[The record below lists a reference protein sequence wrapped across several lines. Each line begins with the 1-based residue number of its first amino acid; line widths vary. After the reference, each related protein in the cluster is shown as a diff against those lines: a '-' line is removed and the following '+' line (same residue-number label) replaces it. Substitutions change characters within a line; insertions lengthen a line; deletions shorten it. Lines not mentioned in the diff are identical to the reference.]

1 MTVQNLELDFSQ
13 YENKSL
19 YEQAKTRVLYQYS
32 QKPIFL
38 KIIKSYM
45 EEIQELYKAIIDL
58 QKRSF
63 IFYGKGEDLDLIGEI
78 LGQKRAYFNYD
89 TTFWFAPDDAETA
102 PDKGSAWVKNAEQA
116 VIENMSD
123 DMYRRYLWGKALKN
137 HVKFASREELQR
149 IIFEIMEIYVSFS
162 DADKCDVDLIVP
174 ESISKTNRNYLTYF
188 ADNNKV
194 DQMANI
200 PYPATMNIRN
210 VIERKG

>member
-19 YEQAKTRVLYQYS
+19 YEQARKRVLYQYS

-38 KIIKSYM
+38 KIIKAYM

-78 LGQKRAYFNYD
+78 LGQKRTYFNYD
-89 TTFWFAPDDAETA
+89 TSFWFAPDDAETTV
-102 PDKGSAWVKNAEQA
+102 DKGSAWVKNAEQA

-123 DMYRRYLWGKALKN
+123 DMYRRYLWGKALKK

-174 ESISKTNRNYLTYF
+174 ASISKTNKNYLTYF
-188 ADNNKV
+188 ADNNQV
-194 DQMANI
+194 DQTANI
-200 PYPATMNIRN
+200 PYPATMNIKN

>member
-1 MTVQNLELDFSQ
+1 MTIKNLELDFSQ

-19 YEQAKTRVLYQYS
+19 INQGKARILFEYAKS
-32 QKPIFL
+32 PIFV
-38 KIIKSYM
+38 KIVKAYM

-89 TTFWFAPDDAETA
+89 TSFWFAPDDAETTV
-102 PDKGSAWVKNAEQA
+102 DKGSAWVKNAEQA
-116 VIENMSD
+116 IIENMSD
-123 DMYRRYLWGKALKN
+123 DTYRRHLWGKALKN
-137 HVKFASREELQR
+137 HIKFASREELQR

-174 ESISKTNRNYLTYF
+174 ASISKTDRNYLTYF
-188 ADNNKV
+188 ADNNQV
-194 DQMANI
+194 DQTANI

>member
-19 YEQAKTRVLYQYS
+19 YEQARKRVLYQYS

-38 KIIKSYM
+38 KIIKAYM

-89 TTFWFAPDDAETA
+89 TTFWFAPDDAETV

-123 DMYRRYLWGKALKN
+123 DMYRRHLWGKALKN

-174 ESISKTNRNYLTYF
+174 ASISKTNKNYLTYF
-188 ADNNKV
+188 ADNNQV
-194 DQMANI
+194 DQTANI
-200 PYPATMNIRN
+200 PYPATMNIKN

>member
-19 YEQAKTRVLYQYS
+19 YEQARKRVLYQYS

-38 KIIKSYM
+38 KIIKAYM

-102 PDKGSAWVKNAEQA
+102 PDKCSAWVKNAEQA

-174 ESISKTNRNYLTYF
+174 ASISKTNKNYLTYF
-188 ADNNKV
+188 ADNNQV
-194 DQMANI
+194 DQTANI
-200 PYPATMNIRN
+200 PYPATMNIKN

>member
-13 YENKSL
+13 YEDKSL
-19 YEQAKTRVLYQYS
+19 YEQANARVLYEYS
-32 QKPIFL
+32 QSPIYM
-38 KIIKSYM
+38 KIIKAYM

-63 IFYGKGEDLDLIGEI
+63 IFYGQGQDLDLIGEI
-78 LGQKRAYFNYD
+78 LGQKRTYFNYD
-89 TTFWFAPDDAETA
+89 TDFWFAPDDVEKTV
-102 PDKGSAWVKNAEQA
+102 DKGSAWVKNAEQA
-116 VIENMSD
+116 VLENMSD
-123 DMYRRYLWGKALKN
+123 DMYRKYLWGKALKN
-137 HVKFASREELQR
+137 HVKFASREELQK

-174 ESISKTNRNYLTYF
+174 ASISKTNRNYLTYF
-188 ADNNKV
+188 ADNNQV
-194 DQMANI
+194 DQTANI

>member
-13 YENKSL
+13 YEDKSL
-19 YEQAKTRVLYQYS
+19 YAQAKTRVLYQYAS
-32 QKPIFL
+32 SPIYM
-38 KIIKSYM
+38 KIIKAYM

-63 IFYGKGEDLDLIGEI
+63 IFYGQGQELDLIGLI
-78 LGQKRAYFNYD
+78 LGQKRAFFNYD
-89 TTFWFAPDDAETA
+89 TTYWFAPDNIETCV
-102 PDKGSAWVKNAEQA
+102 DKGYAWCQNAEQA
-116 VIENMSD
+116 IVENMSD
-123 DMYRRYLWGKALKN
+123 DTYRRYLWGKALKN

-174 ESISKTNRNYLTYF
+174 ASISKTDRNYFTYV
-188 ADNNKV
+188 ADNDQV
-194 DQMANI
+194 DQTSNI
-200 PYPATMNIRN
+200 PYPATMKIRD

>member
-19 YEQAKTRVLYQYS
+19 YEQARKRVLYQYS

-38 KIIKSYM
+38 KIIKAYM

-89 TTFWFAPDDAETA
+89 TSFWFAPDDAETTV
-102 PDKGSAWVKNAEQA
+102 DKGSAWVKNAEQA
-116 VIENMSD
+116 IIENMSD

-174 ESISKTNRNYLTYF
+174 ASISKTNKNYLTYF
-188 ADNNKV
+188 ADNNQV
-194 DQMANI
+194 DQTANI
-200 PYPATMNIRN
+200 PYPATMNIKN

>member
-19 YEQAKTRVLYQYS
+19 YEQARKRVLYQYS

-38 KIIKSYM
+38 KIIKAYM

-89 TTFWFAPDDAETA
+89 ISFWFSPDDDENA

-116 VIENMSD
+116 VLENMSD
-123 DMYRRYLWGKALKN
+123 DMYRKYLWGKALKN

-149 IIFEIMEIYVSFS
+149 IIFEIMEIYVYFS

-174 ESISKTNRNYLTYF
+174 ASISKTNKNYLTYF
-188 ADNNKV
+188 ADNNQV
-194 DQMANI
+194 DQTANI
-200 PYPATMNIRN
+200 PYPATMNIKN

>member
-19 YEQAKTRVLYQYS
+19 YEQARKRVLYQYS

-38 KIIKSYM
+38 KIIKAYM

-89 TTFWFAPDDAETA
+89 ISFWFAPDDETA

-116 VIENMSD
+116 LIENMSD

-174 ESISKTNRNYLTYF
+174 ASISKTNKNYLTYF
-188 ADNNKV
+188 ADNNQV
-194 DQMANI
+194 DQTANI
-200 PYPATMNIRN
+200 PYPATMNIKN

>member
-19 YEQAKTRVLYQYS
+19 YEQARKRVLYQYS

-38 KIIKSYM
+38 KIIKAYM

-89 TTFWFAPDDAETA
+89 TSFWFAPDDAETTV
-102 PDKGSAWVKNAEQA
+102 DKGSAWVKNAEQA

-174 ESISKTNRNYLTYF
+174 ASISKTNKNYLTYF
-188 ADNNKV
+188 ADNNQV

-200 PYPATMNIRN
+200 PYPATMNIKN

>member
-19 YEQAKTRVLYQYS
+19 YEQARKRVLYQYS

-38 KIIKSYM
+38 KIIKAYM

-89 TTFWFAPDDAETA
+89 TSFWFAPDDVETIV
-102 PDKGSAWVKNAEQA
+102 DEGSAWVKNAEQA
-116 VIENMSD
+116 VLENMSD
-123 DMYRRYLWGKALKN
+123 DMYRKYLWGKALKN

-174 ESISKTNRNYLTYF
+174 ASISKTNKNYLTYF
-188 ADNNKV
+188 ADNNQV
-194 DQMANI
+194 DQTANI
-200 PYPATMNIRN
+200 PYPATMNIKN

>member
-1 MTVQNLELDFSQ
+1 MTIKNLELDFSQ

-19 YEQAKTRVLYQYS
+19 INQGKARILFEYAKS
-32 QKPIFL
+32 PIFV
-38 KIIKSYM
+38 KIVKAYM
-45 EEIQELYKAIIDL
+45 EEIQELYDAIIQL

-63 IFYGKGEDLDLIGEI
+63 IFYGEGQDLDLIGEI
-78 LGQKRAYFNYD
+78 LGQKRTYFNYD
-89 TTFWFAPDDAETA
+89 TSFWFAPDDAETTV
-102 PDKGSAWVKNAEQA
+102 DKGSAWVKNAEQA

-123 DMYRRYLWGKALKN
+123 DMYRKYLWGKALKN

-174 ESISKTNRNYLTYF
+174 ASISKTNKNYLTYF
-188 ADNNKV
+188 ADNNQV
-194 DQMANI
+194 DQKANI

>member
-1 MTVQNLELDFSQ
+1 MTVENLELDFSA

-19 YEQAKTRVLYQYS
+19 YEQAKKRALFQYAS
-32 QKPIFL
+32 SPIYMQ
-38 KIIKSYM
+38 IIKAYM
-45 EEIQELYKAIIDL
+45 EEIQELYDAIIQL

-63 IFYGKGEDLDLIGEI
+63 IFYGEGQDLDLIGEI
-78 LGQKRAYFNYD
+78 LGQKRTYFNYD
-89 TTFWFAPDDAETA
+89 TSFWFAPDDAETTV
-102 PDKGSAWVKNAEQA
+102 DKGSAWVKNAEQA
-116 VIENMSD
+116 IIKNMSD
-123 DMYRRYLWGKALKN
+123 DMYRKYLWGKALKN

-174 ESISKTNRNYLTYF
+174 ASISKTDRNYLTYF
-188 ADNNKV
+188 ADNDQV
-194 DQMANI
+194 DQTANI

>member
-19 YEQAKTRVLYQYS
+19 YEQARKRVLYQYS

-38 KIIKSYM
+38 KIIKAYM

-78 LGQKRAYFNYD
+78 LGQKRAYLNYD
-89 TTFWFAPDDAETA
+89 TSFWFAPDDAEIA

-174 ESISKTNRNYLTYF
+174 ASIGKTNKNYLTYF
-188 ADNNKV
+188 ADNNQV
-194 DQMANI
+194 DQTANI
-200 PYPATMNIRN
+200 PYPATMNIKN

>member
-1 MTVQNLELDFSQ
+1 MTIKNLELDFSQ

-19 YEQAKTRVLYQYS
+19 INQGKARILFEYAKS
-32 QKPIFL
+32 PIFV
-38 KIIKSYM
+38 KIVKVYM
-45 EEIQELYKAIIDL
+45 EEIQELYDAIIQL

-63 IFYGKGEDLDLIGEI
+63 IFYGEGQDLDLIGLI
-78 LGQKRAYFNYD
+78 LGQKRTYFNYD
-89 TTFWFAPDDAETA
+89 TDFWFAPDDTEIS

-123 DMYRRYLWGKALKN
+123 DMYRKYLWGKALKN
-137 HVKFASREELQR
+137 HIKFASREELQK

-174 ESISKTNRNYLTYF
+174 ASISKTNKNYLTYF
-188 ADNNKV
+188 ADNNQV
-194 DQMANI
+194 DQTANI

>member
-19 YEQAKTRVLYQYS
+19 YEQARKRVLYQYS

-38 KIIKSYM
+38 KIIKAYM

-174 ESISKTNRNYLTYF
+174 ESISKTNKNYLTCF
-188 ADNNKV
+188 ADNNQV
-194 DQMANI
+194 DQAANI
-200 PYPATMNIRN
+200 PYPATMNIKN

>member
-19 YEQAKTRVLYQYS
+19 YNQAKKRALFQYAS
-32 QKPIFL
+32 SPIYMQ
-38 KIIKSYM
+38 IIKAYM

-78 LGQKRAYFNYD
+78 LGQKRSYFNYD
-89 TTFWFAPDDAETA
+89 TTFWFAPDEETS

-116 VIENMSD
+116 VLENMRD

-174 ESISKTNRNYLTYF
+174 ASISKTDRNYLTYF
-188 ADNNKV
+188 ADNNQV
-194 DQMANI
+194 DQTANI

>member
-19 YEQAKTRVLYQYS
+19 YEQARKRVLYQYS

-38 KIIKSYM
+38 KIIKAYM

-89 TTFWFAPDDAETA
+89 TSFWFAPDDDENAL
-102 PDKGSAWVKNAEQA
+102 DKGSAWVKNAEQA
-116 VIENMSD
+116 VLENMSD
-123 DMYRRYLWGKALKN
+123 DMYRKYLWGKALKN

-149 IIFEIMEIYVSFS
+149 IIFEIMEIYVYFS

-174 ESISKTNRNYLTYF
+174 ASISKTNKNYLTYF
-188 ADNNKV
+188 ADNNQV
-194 DQMANI
+194 DQTANI
-200 PYPATMNIRN
+200 PYPATMNIKN

>member
-19 YEQAKTRVLYQYS
+19 YEQARKRVLYQYS

-38 KIIKSYM
+38 KIIKAYM

-89 TTFWFAPDDAETA
+89 TTFWFAPDDAETV
-102 PDKGSAWVKNAEQA
+102 PDEGSAWVKNAEQA

-149 IIFEIMEIYVSFS
+149 IIFDIMEIYVSFS

-188 ADNNKV
+188 ADNNQV

-200 PYPATMNIRN
+200 PYPATMNIKN

>member
-19 YEQAKTRVLYQYS
+19 YEQARKRVLYQYS

-38 KIIKSYM
+38 KIIKAYM

-102 PDKGSAWVKNAEQA
+102 PDKCSAWVKNAEQA

-137 HVKFASREELQR
+137 HIKFASREELQR

-174 ESISKTNRNYLTYF
+174 ASISKTNKNYLTYF
-188 ADNNKV
+188 ADNNQV
-194 DQMANI
+194 DQTANI
-200 PYPATMNIRN
+200 PYPATMNIKN

>member
-116 VIENMSD
+116 IIENMSD
-123 DMYRRYLWGKALKN
+123 DTYRRHLWGKALKN
-137 HVKFASREELQR
+137 HVKFVSREELQR

-174 ESISKTNRNYLTYF
+174 ASISKTNKNYLTYF
-188 ADNNKV
+188 ADNNQV
-194 DQMANI
+194 DQTANI

>member
-1 MTVQNLELDFSQ
+1 MTIKNLELDFSQ

-19 YEQAKTRVLYQYS
+19 INQGKARILFEYAKS
-32 QKPIFL
+32 PIFV
-38 KIIKSYM
+38 KIVKAYM

-63 IFYGKGEDLDLIGEI
+63 IFYGKGEDLDLIGLI

-89 TTFWFAPDDAETA
+89 TSFWFAPDDAETTV
-102 PDKGSAWVKNAEQA
+102 DKGSAWVKNAEQA
-116 VIENMSD
+116 IIENMPD
-123 DMYRRYLWGKALKN
+123 DTYRRHLWGKALKN

-174 ESISKTNRNYLTYF
+174 ESISKTNKNYLTYF
-188 ADNNKV
+188 ADNNQV

>member
-19 YEQAKTRVLYQYS
+19 YEQARKRVLYQYS

-38 KIIKSYM
+38 KIIKAYM

-89 TTFWFAPDDAETA
+89 TSFWFAPDDAETTV
-102 PDKGSAWVKNAEQA
+102 DKGYAWVKNAEQA
-116 VIENMSD
+116 IIENMSD

-174 ESISKTNRNYLTYF
+174 ASISKTNKNYLTYF
-188 ADNNKV
+188 ADNNQV
-194 DQMANI
+194 DQTANI
-200 PYPATMNIRN
+200 PYPATMNIKN

>member
-13 YENKSL
+13 YEDKSL
-19 YEQAKTRVLYQYS
+19 YDQGKKRVLYQYS
-32 QKPIFL
+32 QRPIFL
-38 KIIKSYM
+38 KILKAYL
-45 EEIQELYKAIIDL
+45 EEIQELYDAIIDL

-63 IFYGKGEDLDLIGEI
+63 IFYGEGQDLDLIGEI
-78 LGQKRAYFNYD
+78 LGQKRTYFNYD
-89 TTFWFAPDDAETA
+89 TSFWFAPDDVETTV
-102 PDKGSAWVKNAEQA
+102 DKGSAWVKNAEQA

-123 DMYRRYLWGKALKN
+123 DMYRKYLWGKALKN

-174 ESISKTNRNYLTYF
+174 ASISKTNRNYLTYF
-188 ADNNKV
+188 ADNNQV
-194 DQMANI
+194 DQTANI
-200 PYPATMNIRN
+200 PYPATMKIRD

>member
-19 YEQAKTRVLYQYS
+19 YEQARKRVLYQYS

-38 KIIKSYM
+38 KIIKAYM

-78 LGQKRAYFNYD
+78 LGQKRAYLNYD
-89 TTFWFAPDDAETA
+89 TSFWFAPDDETA

-174 ESISKTNRNYLTYF
+174 ASISKTNKNYLTYF
-188 ADNNKV
+188 ADNNQV
-194 DQMANI
+194 DQTANI
-200 PYPATMNIRN
+200 PYPATMNIKN